1 MASLKD
7 MRNRIS
13 SVKATQKI
21 TKAMQ
26 MVAAA
31 KLRKAQDAANAARP
45 YAEKMDEVLA
55 KLNARI
61 IRDAMAPPL
70 LVGTG
75 KDDVHLIIVATA
87 ERGLCGAFN
96 ANIVK
101 KAREIARPLITE
113 GKEVKFLCIGSKG
126 YDMLRRDHK
135 SRIIDVV
142 DMKDVKNV
150 GFEDANGVARRI
162 IGMFEQGEFDV
173 CTLVFSEFVNTLTQ
187 RPTRLQLIPASLPE
201 EEEETPDAAQPHAE
215 YEFEPDEEDILRE
228 LLPRNIATQIFR
240 ALLENAAGEQGARMT
255 AMDNATRN
263 AGDLIENLTLTYN
276 RMRQDQ
282 ITKELIEIVSGAEA
296 ISS

>member
-1 MASLKD
+1 MPSLKD

-31 KLRKAQDAANAARP
+31 KLRKAQDAASAARP

-75 KDDVHLIIVATA
+75 KDDVHLIVVATA
-87 ERGLCGAFN
+87 DRGLCGAFN
-96 ANIVK
+96 ANIAK
-101 KAREIARPLITE
+101 KARQIARQLISE
-113 GKEVKFLCIGSKG
+113 GKEVKFLCVGSKG
-126 YDMLRRDHK
+126 YDMLKRDHAQ
-135 SRIIDVV
+135 RIVDVI
-142 DMKDVKNV
+142 DMKSVKNV
-150 GFEDANGVARRI
+150 GFDDAHEVGRRVLS
-162 IGMFEQGEFDV
+162 MFDKGEFDV

-187 RPTRLQLIPASLPE
+187 RPKQLQLIPASLPE
-201 EEEETPDAAQPHAE
+201 EEESAPDTGTPQAE
-215 YEFEPDEEDILRE
+215 YDFEPEEEEILRD
-228 LLPRNIATQIFR
+228 LLPRNVSTQIFR

-263 AGDLIENLTLTYN
+263 AGELIDNLTLTYN

-296 ISS
+296 IS

>member
-31 KLRKAQDAANAARP
+31 KLRKAQEAADAARP
-45 YAEKMDEVLA
+45 YAEKMDQVLGN
-55 KLNARI
+55 LNARVVNKE
-61 IRDAMAPPL
+61 AASPL

-75 KDDVHLIIVATA
+75 REDVHLIVVATA
-87 ERGLCGAFN
+87 DRGLCGAFN
-96 ANIVK
+96 ANIAK
-101 KAREIARPLITE
+101 KARQIASGLIAE
-113 GKEVKFLCIGSKG
+113 GKDVKFLCVGSKG
-126 YDMLRRDHK
+126 YDMLKRDHGR
-135 SRIIDVV
+135 RIVDVI
-142 DMKDVKNV
+142 DMKSVKRV
-150 GFEDANGVARRI
+150 GFDDAHAIAQRVLA
-162 IGMFEQGEFDV
+162 MFDKGEFDV

-187 RPTRLQLIPASLPE
+187 RPKHMQLIPASLPE
-201 EEEETPDAAQPHAE
+201 EGAPEEGAPTAD
-215 YEFEPDEEDILRE
+215 YIFEPDEEDILRD
-228 LLPRNIATQIFR
+228 LLPRNVATQIFR

-263 AGDLIENLTLTYN
+263 AGELIDNLTLTYN

-296 ISS
+296 IS

>member
-142 DMKDVKNV
+142 DMKDAKNV

-201 EEEETPDAAQPHAE
+201 AEEETPDAAQPQAE

>member
-7 MRNRIS
+7 LRNRIS

-31 KLRKAQDAANAARP
+31 KLRKAQEAADAARP

-55 KLNARI
+55 NLNARI
-61 IRDAMAPPL
+61 VKETAPPL

-75 KDDVHLIIVATA
+75 KDDVHLIVVATA
-87 ERGLCGAFN
+87 DRGLCGAFN

-101 KAREIARPLITE
+101 KAREIARPLLAE
-113 GKEVKFLCIGSKG
+113 GKQVKFLCVGSKG
-126 YDMLRRDHK
+126 YEVLKRDQAQ
-135 SRIIDVV
+135 RIVDVI
-142 DMKDVKNV
+142 DMKDVKRV
-150 GFEDANGVARRI
+150 GFDDAHEIAQRVLS
-162 IGMFEQGEFDV
+162 MFDKGEFDV

-187 RPTRLQLIPASLPE
+187 KPKTLQLIPAKLPEQEAEEETSAPKADYIFEPE
-201 EEEETPDAAQPHAE
+201 EEE
-215 YEFEPDEEDILRE
+215 ILRD
-228 LLPRNIATQIFR
+228 LLPRNLATQIFR

-263 AGDLIENLTLTYN
+263 AGELIDNLTLTYN
-276 RMRQDQ
+276 RMRQEQ

-296 ISS
+296 IS

>member
-31 KLRKAQDAANAARP
+31 KLRKAQEAADAARP

-55 KLNARI
+55 NLNARVVNKE
-61 IRDAMAPPL
+61 AASPL

-87 ERGLCGAFN
+87 DRGLCGAFN

-101 KAREIARPLITE
+101 KAREIARPLISE
-113 GKEVKFLCIGSKG
+113 GKEVKFLCVGGKAYELLKRDQSKRIV
-126 YDMLRRDHK
+126 DVIELK
-135 SRIIDVV
+135 S
-142 DMKDVKNV
+142 VKNL
-150 GFEDANGVARRI
+150 GFDDAQQIAKRVLD
-162 IGMFEQGEFDV
+162 MFDKGEFDV
-173 CTLVFSEFVNTLTQ
+173 CTLVFSQFVNTLTQ
-187 RPTRLQLIPASLPE
+187 RPRQMQLIPASLPE
-201 EEEETPDAAQPHAE
+201 EAEHEATGPTAE
-215 YEFEPDEEDILRE
+215 YIFEPDEEEILRD
-228 LLPRNIATQIFR
+228 LLPRNLATQIFR
-240 ALLENAAGEQGARMT
+240 ALLENAAGEQGARMS

-263 AGDLIENLTLTYN
+263 AGELIDNLTLTYN

-296 ISS
+296 IS

>member
-31 KLRKAQDAANAARP
+31 KLRKAQEAAAAARP

-55 KLNARI
+55 NLNARVPNKET
-61 IRDAMAPPL
+61 ASPL

-75 KDDVHLIIVATA
+75 QDDVHLIIVATA
-87 ERGLCGAFN
+87 DRGLCGAFN
-96 ANIVK
+96 ANIAK
-101 KAREIARPLITE
+101 KAREIARPLISE
-113 GKEVKFLCIGSKG
+113 GKDVKFLCVGTKG
-126 YDMLRRDHK
+126 YEALKRDQAQRIVDVIEMK
-135 SRIIDVV
+135 S
-142 DMKDVKNV
+142 VKRV
-150 GFEDANGVARRI
+150 GFDDAHDVAKRVL
-162 IGMFEQGEFDV
+162 GMFDNGEFDV
-173 CTLVFSEFVNTLTQ
+173 CTLVFAEFVNTLTQ
-187 RPTRLQLIPASLPE
+187 KPKAMQLIPASLPE
-201 EEEETPDAAQPHAE
+201 EEEAGESSGPHAD
-215 YEFEPDEEDILRE
+215 YIFEPDEEDILRD

-263 AGDLIENLTLTYN
+263 AGELIDKLTLTYN
-276 RMRQDQ
+276 RLRQDQ

-296 ISS
+296 ISG

>member
-31 KLRKAQDAANAARP
+31 KLRKAQEAADAARP

-55 KLNARI
+55 NLNARVVNKE
-61 IRDAMAPPL
+61 AASPL

-75 KDDVHLIIVATA
+75 KDDVHLIVVATA
-87 ERGLCGAFN
+87 DRGLCGAFN
-96 ANIVK
+96 ANIAK
-101 KAREIARPLITE
+101 KARAIARPLISE
-113 GKEVKFLCIGSKG
+113 GKEVKFLCVGSKG
-126 YDMLRRDHK
+126 YDMLKRDHSK
-135 SRIIDVV
+135 RIVDVI
-142 DMKDVKNV
+142 DMKSVKKV
-150 GFEDANGVARRI
+150 GFDDAQDIAKRVLS
-162 IGMFEQGEFDV
+162 MFDKGEFDV

-187 RPTRLQLIPASLPE
+187 RPKQMQLIPATLPE
-201 EEEETPDAAQPHAE
+201 EAEAETSGPQAE
-215 YEFEPDEEDILRE
+215 YIFEPDEEEILRD

-240 ALLENAAGEQGARMT
+240 ALLENAAGEQGARMS

-263 AGDLIENLTLTYN
+263 AGELIDNLTLTYN

-296 ISS
+296 IS

>member
-31 KLRKAQDAANAARP
+31 KLRKAQEAADAARP

-55 KLNARI
+55 NLNARVVNKE
-61 IRDAMAPPL
+61 AASPL

-75 KDDVHLIIVATA
+75 KDDVHLILVATA
-87 ERGLCGAFN
+87 DRGLCGAFN
-96 ANIVK
+96 ANIAK
-101 KAREIARPLITE
+101 KAREIARPLLSE
-113 GKEVKFLCIGSKG
+113 GKEVKFLCVGGKA
-126 YDMLRRDHK
+126 YDLLKRDHSQRIVDVIEMK
-135 SRIIDVV
+135 S
-142 DMKDVKNV
+142 VKNL
-150 GFEDANGVARRI
+150 GFDDAQDIAKRVLS
-162 IGMFEQGEFDV
+162 MFDKGEFDV
-173 CTLVFSEFVNTLTQ
+173 FTLVFSEFVNTLTQ
-187 RPTRLQLIPASLPE
+187 RPTQMQLIPASLPE
-201 EEEETPDAAQPHAE
+201 EAE
-215 YEFEPDEEDILRE
+215 AEMSGPTADYIFEPDEEEILRD
-228 LLPRNIATQIFR
+228 LLPRNVATQIFR

-263 AGDLIENLTLTYN
+263 AGELIDNLTLTYN

-296 ISS
+296 IS

>member
-31 KLRKAQDAANAARP
+31 KLRKAQEAAAAARP

-55 KLNARI
+55 NLNARVPNKET
-61 IRDAMAPPL
+61 ASPL

-75 KDDVHLIIVATA
+75 KDDAHLIIVATA
-87 ERGLCGAFN
+87 DRGLCGAFN

-101 KAREIARPLITE
+101 KAREIARPLISE
-113 GKEVKFLCIGSKG
+113 GKDVKFLCVGGKG
-126 YDMLRRDHK
+126 YEVLKRDQAQRIVDVIEMK
-135 SRIIDVV
+135 S
-142 DMKDVKNV
+142 VKRV
-150 GFEDANGVARRI
+150 GFDDAHDVAKRVL
-162 IGMFEQGEFDV
+162 GMFDKGEFDV

-187 RPTRLQLIPASLPE
+187 KPKAMQLIPASLPE
-201 EEEETPDAAQPHAE
+201 EEEAGESSGPHAD
-215 YEFEPDEEDILRE
+215 YIFEPDEEDILRD

-263 AGDLIENLTLTYN
+263 AGELIDKLTLTYN
-276 RMRQDQ
+276 RLRQDQ

-296 ISS
+296 IS

>member
-1 MASLKD
+1 MPSLKD
-7 MRNRIS
+7 MRSRIS

-31 KLRKAQDAANAARP
+31 KLRRAQDAAAAARP

-61 IRDAMAPPL
+61 VRDAMAPPL

-75 KDDVHLIIVATA
+75 KDDVHLIVVATA
-87 ERGLCGAFN
+87 DRGLCGAFN

-101 KAREIARPLITE
+101 KARQIARQLIAD
-113 GKEVKFLCIGSKG
+113 GKEVKFLCVGSKG
-126 YDMLRRDHK
+126 YDMLKRDHAR
-135 SRIIDVV
+135 RIVDVI
-142 DMKDVKNV
+142 DMKSVKRV
-150 GFEDANGVARRI
+150 GFDDAHEVARRVLS
-162 IGMFEQGEFDV
+162 MFDKGEFDV

-187 RPTRLQLIPASLPE
+187 RPKQLQLIPASLPE
-201 EEEETPDAAQPHAE
+201 EEESAPDTGAPQAE
-215 YEFEPDEEDILRE
+215 YDFEPEEEEILRD
-228 LLPRNIATQIFR
+228 LLPRNVATQIFR

-263 AGDLIENLTLTYN
+263 AGELIDNLTLTYN

-296 ISS
+296 IS